1 MGPYQIL
8 WMAVTLFFVLI
19 SLARGYLRELGVTTM
34 IFVALFI
41 ITEFGVKYLPQLL
54 HKTYDFF
61 NADLALRT
69 EQHWVAFSLS
79 LFLIFVVFA
88 SYAGFNTFAFHG
100 KRMAGFAGFM
110 IAVLVGFLNGYLVS
124 GTLWWLQ
131 EINFYP
137 VVDFGVLLLPLTR
150 QGETMAQ
157 FLPPYWIP
165 SMFWAVM
172 VMIMLIL
179 RVRK

>member
-1 MGPYQIL
+1 MGPYEIL
-8 WMAVTLFFVLI
+8 WLAVTLFFIMI

-54 HKTYDFF
+54 DKVYDLL

-69 EQHWVAFSLS
+69 EKHWIAISLS
-79 LFLIFVVFA
+79 LFLIFIVFA
-88 SYAGFNTFAFHG
+88 SYAGFNTFAFRG
-100 KRMAGFAGFM
+100 QPLQGFAGFV
-110 IAVLVGFLNGYLVS
+110 IAVLVGLLNGYLVS

-131 EINFYP
+131 EINAYP
-137 VVDFGVLLLPLTR
+137 IVDLGVLALPLTST
-150 QGETMAQ
+150 GEFMAHY
-157 FLPPYWIP
+157 LPPYLVP

-179 RVRK
+179 RVRR